1 MSEQGE
7 EVVLGPT
14 GPTDVSEQ
22 ENVGS
27 TASYGSSGN
36 TASYGSSGN
45 TASYVSGSTSSS
57 GPSGATAS
65 GSEAKLTDVPITS
78 ENVALNVL
86 VSFVNLAQRRGAF
99 SIDEAGKIWECIK
112 KFQRSE

>member
-22 ENVGS
+22 VNNDGSTASSGSSGNTSSYGS
-27 TASYGSSGN
+27 TASYGRG
-36 TASYGSSGN
+36 A
-45 TASYVSGSTSSS
+45 TSVS

-65 GSEAKLTDVPITS
+65 GSEVKLTDIPITS